1 MLLFVKISRTSN
13 EKYSQFCFLLLY
25 TLYTYKNNIFRI
37 SCFYNKKKK
46 TVLPSNVFSKIFYK
60 IFVRV
65 ISGKTWGKY
74 LN

>member
-37 SCFYNKKKK
+37 SCFYNKKK
-46 TVLPSNVFSKIFYK
+46 LYYPPMFSPRFFTKFLLELSQEKPGENI
-60 IFVRV
+60 
-65 ISGKTWGKY
+65 
-74 LN
+74 

>member
-37 SCFYNKKKK
+37 SCFYNKKNCITLQCFLQDFFTKFLLELSQEK
-46 TVLPSNVFSKIFYK
+46 PGENI
-60 IFVRV
+60 
-65 ISGKTWGKY
+65 
-74 LN
+74 